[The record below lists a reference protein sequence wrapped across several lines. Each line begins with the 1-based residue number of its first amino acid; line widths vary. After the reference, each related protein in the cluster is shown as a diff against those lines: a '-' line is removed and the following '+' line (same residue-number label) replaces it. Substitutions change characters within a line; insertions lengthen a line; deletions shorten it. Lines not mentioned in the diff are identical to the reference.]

1 MQTSCKVLV
10 GGTVAVDH
18 VITPQAQ
25 KSRLLGGSASYAAMA
40 SGMFAPT
47 ALISIIGEDFPEE
60 FMDTLKNSG
69 CSLQGIE
76 CGGAKSFS
84 WKGEYFANMNQRRTL
99 QVDLN
104 VLEHWQVKVPEHLRA
119 AEIVV
124 LANMAPHNQLEMLQ
138 QCSAP
143 KLVMADTMDLWL
155 EIARPQLDEVLGKI
169 DVLVL
174 NESEAFAYSAADS
187 LVTAARMLLAKG
199 PRYVVIKLGAY
210 GALLASGQQQLQWF
224 SAPAWPLEQLVDPTG
239 AGDSFLGAMAGY
251 IALQVEQGAEIDFAM
266 LKQAVLQGCA
276 AGSFCCEDFSTHA
289 LQSAGAAGILERVAA
304 LKNISCSC

>member
-1 MQTSCKVLV
+1 MQASCKVLV

-18 VITPQAQ
+18 VITPFAQQAH
-25 KSRLLGGSASYAAMA
+25 LLGGSASYAAMA

-47 ALISIIGEDFPEE
+47 ALISIVGEDFPEE
-60 FMDTLKNSG
+60 FMHTLQNSG

-76 CGGAKSFS
+76 CGGSKSFC

-104 VLEHWQVKVPEHLRA
+104 VLEHWQLKVPEPLRRA
-119 AEIVV
+119 DIVV

-138 QCSAP
+138 QCLQP

-155 EIARPQLDEVLGKI
+155 EIAREQLDEVLGKI
-169 DVLVL
+169 DLLVI
-174 NESEAFAYSAADS
+174 NESEAFTYTSAGS
-187 LVTAARMLLAKG
+187 LVAAARILLQKG

-210 GALLASGQQQLQWF
+210 GALLASGQEQLQWF

-251 IALQVEQGAEIDFAM
+251 VALQLEQGRAIDFAL
-266 LKQAVLQGCA
+266 LKEAVMQGCA

-289 LQSAGAAGILERVAA
+289 LQAAGAEGITRRVES
-304 LKNISCSC
+304 LRKISSLG